1 MLELRPYQRTSL
13 DALYDYWS
21 KGGGNG
27 LIVLP
32 TGAGKAL
39 VLAKLIEELL
49 ADYPDM
55 RIVNLTHSKNLV
67 EQNFKE
73 FVGLAPFAP
82 AGLYSA
88 GLGRRDRHAQV
99 LFAGIQSVANKT
111 AEIGHIDLTIVDEAH
126 AISRKADTQYGQYFD
141 GVREM
146 NPEARVVGLTATD
159 YRMDSGRLTEGDDKL
174 FDDVVYEAK
183 LRDLIDEGYLA
194 PLTSKAVDVMIDLGG
209 VGKRGGEYIAGQ
221 LERAADKEEITRAAV
236 QQAIR
241 LGQNRKAWLFFCSG
255 QDHSEHVRDE
265 LLAQG
270 IPAASLTS
278 RTKGQDAI
286 IRDFKSGKLRA
297 LCSANMLT
305 TGFNVPQVDLIS
317 MLRPTASV
325 GLYVQICGR
334 GTRKA
339 PGKENCLVLDHAG
352 NVTRHGPVDAVEPKA
367 PGKGDGDAPVRIC
380 DQCEEICHASA
391 KVCPCCGNE
400 FPLSE
405 VVKITARPS
414 DAPILST
421 TEPIWREV
429 TGRTFREH
437 VGKSGPCVRI
447 DYMMGMEVQK
457 DFVGPESVGFFKQKS
472 DRLWKSHGGKVPYP
486 STVAEFLDR
495 ADELAITTDVEV
507 RKNGKYWNVVNW
519 KAGEHGQPS
528 EVFRPSGGNL
538 SRFKPSANDNEKA
551 RLRSV
556 VGQDW
561 SGDIIPF

>member
-1 MLELRPYQRTSL
+1 MLQLRDYQRASI
-13 DALYDYWS
+13 DALYDYWA

-39 VLAKLIEELL
+39 VIAKLIEELL
-49 ADYPDM
+49 ANYPDM
-55 RIVNLTHSKNLV
+55 RIVNLTHSKTLV

-73 FVGLAPFAP
+73 FVGLNPFAP
-82 AGLYSA
+82 AGIYSA

-99 LFAGIQSVANKT
+99 LFAGIQSVANKVET
-111 AEIGHIDLTIVDEAH
+111 LGHIDLTLVDEAH
-126 AISRKADTQYGQYFD
+126 AISRKADTQYGQYFNA
-141 GVREM
+141 VRAI
-146 NPEARVVGLTATD
+146 NPEARVAGLTATD
-159 YRMDSGRLTEGDDKL
+159 YRLDSGRLTDGDDRL
-174 FDDVVYEAK
+174 FDDVVYEIGI
-183 LRDLIDEGYLA
+183 RELIDAGYLA

-241 LGQNRKAWLFFCSG
+241 LGQSRKAWLFFCSG

-265 LLAQG
+265 LIEQG

-278 RTKGQDAI
+278 RTTGQEQI

-317 MLRPTASV
+317 MLRPTAST

-334 GTRKA
+334 GTRLA

-352 NVTRHGPVDAVEPKA
+352 NVMRHGPVDAVTPKE
-367 PGKGDGDAPVRIC
+367 PGKGEGEAPSKIC
-380 DQCEEICHASA
+380 PTCEEIMHASLR
-391 KVCPCCGNE
+391 VCTCCGYA
-400 FPLSE
+400 FPPSE
-405 VVKITARPS
+405 EVKITARPS

-421 TEPIWREV
+421 TDPVWREV

-437 VGKSGPCVRI
+437 MGKKGPCIRV
-447 DYMMGMEVQK
+447 DYQLGLSVQK
-457 DFVGPESVGFFKQKS
+457 DFLGPESVGFFKQKS
-472 DRLWKSHGGKVPYP
+472 DRFWRSHGGELPFP
-486 STVAEFLDR
+486 STVSDFLDR
-495 ADELAITTDVEV
+495 ANELRITTEISVV
-507 RKNGKYWNVVNW
+507 KNGKHWNVEHW
-519 KAGEHGQPS
+519 KVGDAPS
-528 EVFRPSGGNL
+528 NDAMP
-538 SRFKPSANDNEKA
+538 PAANDNERE
-551 RLRSV
+551 RLAKLA
-556 VGQDW
+556 VGLD
-561 SGDIIPF
+561 DVPF